1 MLAAAMHRDVTSA
14 DGTRIHLEL
23 SGRGATALV
32 FVHGW
37 LGSAR
42 WWDAARD
49 ALQAEYTIAAVEL
62 AGHGGSGRRAQPTI
76 AGYADDV
83 VAATASIE
91 AERLVLVGHSM
102 AGAYVVVAAE
112 RVPRTAQVVLVD
124 TLKNLD
130 QAIAPAEVDAMLDL
144 YRRDFATAVEQV
156 LPRYLYAPTTPPAVI
171 ERLRHEFLAV
181 PGDVAAALV
190 APLYREDYRAAAR
203 RLRVPVHAI
212 NGDLHPTDVAANRR
226 WFADYHLHPMPG
238 VGHYP
243 MLEQP
248 AAFAAALRAALAS

>member
-1 MLAAAMHRDVTSA
+1 MLAGAMHRDVTSA

-23 SGRGATALV
+23 SGRGPTALV

-37 LGSAR
+37 LGNAR

-49 ALQAEYTIAAVEL
+49 ALQAEYTIAALDL
-62 AGHGGSGRRAQPTI
+62 AGHGASGHRAQPTI
-76 AGYADDV
+76 AGYADDI
-83 VAATASIE
+83 VAAAAAIE
-91 AERLVLVGHSM
+91 AERLVLIGHSM
-102 AGAYVVVAAE
+102 SGAYVVVAAE
-112 RVPRTAQVVLVD
+112 RLPRTAQVVLVD

-130 QAIAPAEVDAMLDL
+130 QTMAPAQVDAMLDL
-144 YRRDFATAVEQV
+144 YRRDLTTAVEQV
-156 LPRYLYAPTTPPAVI
+156 LPQYLYAPTTPPAVI
-171 ERLRHEFLAV
+171 ERLRQEFLAV

-190 APLYREDYRAAAR
+190 APLYREDYRAAASR
-203 RLRVPVHAI
+203 VQVPVHAI
-212 NGDLHPTDVAANRR
+212 NGDLHPTDLEANRR

-248 AAFAAALRAALAS
+248 AAFVAALRVALAG

>member
-1 MLAAAMHRDVTSA
+1 MLAAAMHHDVTSA
-14 DGTRIHLEL
+14 DGTRIHLET

-37 LGSAR
+37 LGNTR
-42 WWDAARD
+42 WWDAQRD
-49 ALQAEYTIAAVEL
+49 ALADQFTIAAL
-62 AGHGGSGRRAQPTI
+62 DLGGHGASAARAHPSL
-76 AGYADDV
+76 AAYADDI
-83 VAATASIE
+83 VAAAGAIA
-91 AERLVLVGHSM
+91 AERLVLIGHSM

-112 RVPRTAQVVLVD
+112 RLPRTAMVVLVD

-130 QAIAPAEVDAMLDL
+130 HAMAPAEVEGMLDL
-144 YRRDFATAVEQV
+144 YRRDLRTAVEQV

-171 ERLRHEFLAV
+171 ERLRQEFLAV

-190 APLYREDYRAAAR
+190 APLYRDDFRPAAR
-203 RLRVPVHAI
+203 RLRVPVRAI
-212 NGDLHPTDVAANRR
+212 NGDLHPTDVAANQR
-226 WFADYHLHPMPG
+226 WFADYQLHPMSG

-248 AAFAAALRAALAS
+248 AAFTAALRAVLGA